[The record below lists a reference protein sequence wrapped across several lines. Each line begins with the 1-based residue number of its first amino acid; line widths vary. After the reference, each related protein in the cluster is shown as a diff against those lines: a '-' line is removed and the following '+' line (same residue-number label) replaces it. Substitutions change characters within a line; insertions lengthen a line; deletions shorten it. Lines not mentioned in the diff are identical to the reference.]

1 MVFLSFQINNVL
13 AIEKTKLNSACLQL
27 KVSPL
32 EDEEYGFLREY
43 HSVIKL
49 IAMALKS
56 VEADSYTFA
65 LYLPTL
71 LGLRINL
78 QAMIDSHTLIYC
90 EPLVGALQ
98 NGLQARFGNLMD
110 SSGTDGK
117 SVPLF
122 VAMMSNPAFKLNF
135 MGMKRIE
142 PNLLN
147 RLKDML
153 CSEAIKIENSNFN
166 DGDDGDD
173 ANDGANHTTPTQ
185 AHTLTHTQE
194 TNKLLIENDVCIDDP
209 WDQKTRI
216 MKEIDRYLC
225 VKTNVNVEDGL
236 NDYPIIRKLF
246 LKFNCIRS
254 SEAIC
259 ERLFSYAGELPI

>member
-1 MVFLSFQINNVL
+1 MNNIL
-13 AIEKTKLNSACLQL
+13 AIEKTKLDSACLRLQII
-27 KVSPL
+27 PL

-43 HSVIKL
+43 RSVMKL

-56 VEADSYTFA
+56 IEADSYTFA

-78 QAMIDSHTLIYC
+78 QVMIDSHTLVYC
-90 EPLVGALQ
+90 EPLVKALQ
-98 NGLQARFGNLMD
+98 NGLEARFGNLMD
-110 SSGTDGK
+110 PLSTDGK
-117 SVPLF
+117 SVPLY

-135 MGMKRIE
+135 MGIKKIE

-147 RLKDML
+147 RLKEML
-153 CSEAIKIENSNFN
+153 LSETISMENSNFD
-166 DGDDGDD
+166 DGDKGDD
-173 ANDGANHTTPTQ
+173 ANDGDDTTSAQ
-185 AHTLTHTQE
+185 AHTPTRTHD
-194 TNKLLIENDVCIDDP
+194 TNKLLIENDVCIGDP

-216 MKEIDRYLC
+216 MKEIDRYLFA
-225 VKTNVNVEDGL
+225 KTNVNVEDGL
-236 NDYPIIRKLF
+236 NDFPNIRKLF